1 MLLHPWAA
9 ALEGATTTYPLPGPQ
24 FPSSDNL
31 IGPRG
36 RIPVLPAMGA
46 HVRLIH
52 CRGLP
57 DLPILRPFPE
67 TPTPTTTDTDRGCTW
82 VFWTT
87 PATDAKCPPAGAQAL
102 AVHPAAPGMNLI
114 FLGMIRLPGTANHK
128 LRLAPNVL
136 RAPPGLV
143 VIFRHPHP
151 REGAPGQ

>member
-36 RIPVLPAMGA
+36 RIPVLPAVGA

-67 TPTPTTTDTDRGCTW
+67 TPTPTTTDIGGALGSSGQPQQQ
-82 VFWTT
+82 T
-87 PATDAKCPPAGAQAL
+87 PNAL
-102 AVHPAAPGMNLI
+102 PQE
-114 FLGMIRLPGTANHK
+114 
-128 LRLAPNVL
+128 LRRWPYTQQ
-136 RAPPGLV
+136 
-143 VIFRHPHP
+143 HQ
-151 REGAPGQ
+151 E